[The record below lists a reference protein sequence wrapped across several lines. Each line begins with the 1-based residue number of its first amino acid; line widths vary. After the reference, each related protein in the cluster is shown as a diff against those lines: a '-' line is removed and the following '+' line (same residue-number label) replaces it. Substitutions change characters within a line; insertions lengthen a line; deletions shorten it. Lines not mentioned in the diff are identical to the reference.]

1 MPNTTYTFSGP
12 IHQSRFE
19 LVDDPSKPGWDDIP
33 TLSEESTEEEYTREH
48 RLFGNGIRK
57 LINVLRKR

>member
-12 IHQSRFE
+12 THQSNFE
-19 LVDDPSKPGWDDIP
+19 LVDDVSKPGWDDIP
-33 TLSEESTEEEYTREH
+33 TLSEEGTEEEHTSEH
-48 RLFGNGIRK
+48 RLFGIRIRN